1 MAATR
6 TQRKPA
12 PARRRPTNGEPREH
26 RERRTRDRI
35 DRTAKLSEEVFEEV
49 EAGQRAAI
57 QAVKKFVDTVDR
69 TLPPQGEEPSR
80 RQDVIDAAMEMA
92 DRLVHTQYE
101 FLRKVVR
108 SAGKSLG
115 TR

>member
-6 TQRKPA
+6 TPRRTA
-12 PARRRPTNGEPREH
+12 PARQRHTDPEQ
-26 RERRTRDRI
+26 RERTSRHSRV
-35 DRTAKLSEEVFEEV
+35 DRTAKLSEEVFEEI

-57 QAVKKFVDTVDR
+57 QAVKQFVDKVDR
-69 TLPPQGEEPSR
+69 ALPPHDEVPSG

-92 DRLVHTQYE
+92 DKLVHTQYE

-115 TR
+115 AK

>member
-6 TQRKPA
+6 TQRRAA
-12 PARRRPTNGEPREH
+12 PAKRRENGEH
-26 RERRTRDRI
+26 RERPSRTAV
-35 DRTAKLSEEVFEEV
+35 DRTAKLSDEVFEEV

-69 TLPPQGEEPSR
+69 TLPPHEEGPSR

-92 DRLVHTQYE
+92 DKLVHTQYE

-115 TR
+115 AK